1 MGQKMGCVEE
11 NTRELIFKAE
21 DITCSSCAA
30 DMEKILQE
38 KEGIINASVDYAEET
53 VRVRYNPQLLNRKE
67 VFLAVRKL
75 GYKIKIIAEK

>member
-1 MGQKMGCVEE
+1 MGYVEE

-38 KEGIINASVDYAEET
+38 KEGIINAAVNFADET
-53 VRVRYNPQLLNRKE
+53 VCVRYNPQKLDRKE

-75 GYKIKIIAEK
+75 GYKIKIIGEK

>member
-1 MGQKMGCVEE
+1 MEE
-11 NTRELIFKAE
+11 NTKELIFKAE
-21 DITCSSCAA
+21 DITCSSCAT

-38 KEGIINASVDYAEET
+38 IEGIINAAVDFAEET
-53 VRVRYNPQLLNRKE
+53 VRVRYNPQKLDRKE

>member
-1 MGQKMGCVEE
+1 MGCVKE